1 MVGEAESLDRR
12 EAYKMGIQVG
22 IVLKGSMIQV
32 HEATRDETEREKEK
46 EKEEVRCPRDRQWQV
61 LTSCF
66 SQK

>member
-32 HEATRDETEREKEK
+32 HEATRDETERERKRK
-46 EKEEVRCPRDRQWQV
+46 KKRKSGVPG
-61 LTSCF
+61 TGSGK
-66 SQK
+66 S